1 MSTTSTTNTTKQ
13 ATAPPKRRTTAQNIG
28 LILAFIVLGAI
39 LLLPTPETL
48 STGGHRMIGIL
59 AFAIILWMTSAVSY
73 PVSATMITALTALLL
88 GFSPNPEAPAKMMGT
103 ANALKLIISGFSSPA
118 MILVGAAMF
127 ISVAMRKTGLD
138 RRIAMLVLS
147 SVGTKVSRIY
157 LGVIITGL
165 ILAFFVPSATARIAC
180 LAPIIIGIVEN
191 LGIERK
197 SRVAALLMV
206 GAVQADTFWN
216 IMIQTAAAQN
226 LVAVGFMQTQMNTSV
241 SWIDWLTAAAPFSI
255 IMVIIAYFLTQALI
269 KPEFKELVGGDVQLS
284 KMRQEIGPMSTDE
297 KKLLCISIGLLA
309 LWATGGK
316 LHSIDTTTTTIIAI
330 PLFFFPKIGIMD
342 WKFAQPNIDWGSIV
356 MFGAGIGLGTVLL
369 KTKAATWLA
378 QVFVNAFSLESATV
392 FLLIAIMAAFL
403 IVIHLGFA
411 SATALSSAMIPIV
424 ISIVVGHNAEGLNPI
439 GVTMIMQ
446 YAICFGL
453 VLPVN
458 SPQGM
463 VAYGTDTFDVK
474 TFMTTGIPLTIIG
487 YVMMLVFALT
497 YWHWIG
503 IA

>member
-1 MSTTSTTNTTKQ
+1 MSVTTP
-13 ATAPPKRRTTAQNIG
+13 APPQKARTTAQNIG
-28 LILAFIVLGAI
+28 LILSFIVLGGI

-48 STGGHRMIGIL
+48 STGGHRMIGVL

-88 GFSPNPEAPAKMMGT
+88 GFSPNPEAPAKAMGT
-103 ANALKLIISGFSSPA
+103 ANALKLIISGYSSPA

-138 RRIAMLVLS
+138 R
-147 SVGTKVSRIY
+147 
-157 LGVIITGL
+157 
-165 ILAFFVPSATARIAC
+165 RIAC

-226 LVAVGFMQTQMNTSV
+226 LVAVGFIQTQMNTSI
-241 SWIDWLTAAAPFSI
+241 SWIDWLTAAAPFSVV
-255 IMVIIAYFLTQALI
+255 MVIIAYFLTQALI
-269 KPEFKELVGGDVQLS
+269 KPEFKELVGGDVQLA
-284 KMRQEIGPMSTDE
+284 KMRQEIGPMSSDE

-330 PLFFFPKIGIMD
+330 ALFFLPKIGIMD

-356 MFGAGIGLGTVLL
+356 MFGAGIGLGSVLL

-378 QVFVNAFSLESATV
+378 QVFVNAFSLESASV
-392 FLLIAIMAAFL
+392 FILIAVMAAFL

-439 GVTMIMQ
+439 GVTMLMQ

-487 YVMMLVFALT
+487 YVMILVFALT

>member
-1 MSTTSTTNTTKQ
+1 MSVTT
-13 ATAPPKRRTTAQNIG
+13 TAPPQKARTTAQNIG
-28 LILAFIVLGAI
+28 LILSFIVLGAI

-48 STGGHRMIGIL
+48 STGGHRMIGVL

-88 GFSPNPEAPAKMMGT
+88 GFSPHPEAPAKAMGT
-103 ANALKLIISGFSSPA
+103 ANALKLIISGYSSPA

-226 LVAVGFMQTQMNTSV
+226 LVAVGFIQTQMNTS
-241 SWIDWLTAAAPFSI
+241 INWLTAAAPFSI
-255 IMVIIAYFLTQALI
+255 IMVIIAYFLTQVLI
-269 KPEFKELVGGDVQLS
+269 KPEFKELVGGDVQLA

-316 LHSIDTTTTTIIAI
+316 LHSIDTTTTTIVAIA
-330 PLFFFPKIGIMD
+330 LFFFPKIGIMD

-356 MFGAGIGLGTVLL
+356 MFGAGIGLGSVLL

-378 QVFVNAFSLESATV
+378 QVFVNAFSLESASV
-392 FLLIAIMAAFL
+392 FILIAVMAAFL

-439 GVTMIMQ
+439 GVTMLMQ

-503 IA
+503 IT

>member
-1 MSTTSTTNTTKQ
+1 MSVTTPAHPQK
-13 ATAPPKRRTTAQNIG
+13 ARTTAQNIG
-28 LILAFIVLGAI
+28 LILSFIVLGGI

-48 STGGHRMIGIL
+48 STGGHRMIGVL

-88 GFSPNPEAPAKMMGT
+88 GFSPNPEAPAKAMGT
-103 ANALKLIISGFSSPA
+103 ANALKLIISGYSSPA

-138 RRIAMLVLS
+138 RRIAMMVLS
-147 SVGTKVSRIY
+147 SVGTKVSRI
-157 LGVIITGL
+157 
-165 ILAFFVPSATARIAC
+165 
-180 LAPIIIGIVEN
+180 
-191 LGIERK
+191 
-197 SRVAALLMV
+197 MV
-206 GAVQADTFWN
+206 GAIQADTFWN

-226 LVAVGFMQTQMNTSV
+226 LVAVSFMQTQMKSAV
-241 SWIDWLTAAAPFSI
+241 SWIDWLTTAAPFSI
-255 IMVIIAYFLTQALI
+255 IMVIITYFLTQALI
-269 KPEFKELVGGDVQLS
+269 KPEFKELVGGDVQLA
-284 KMRQEIGPMSTDE
+284 KMREAIGPMSFDE
-297 KKLLCISIGLLA
+297 KKLLCISIALLA

-316 LHSIDTTTTTIIAI
+316 LHNIDTTTSTIVAIA
-330 PLFFFPKIGIMD
+330 LFFFPKIGIMD

-356 MFGAGIGLGTVLL
+356 MFGAGIGLGAVLL

-378 QVFVNAFSLESATV
+378 QVFVNAFSLETASV
-392 FLLIAIMAAFL
+392 FILIAVMAAFL

-424 ISIVVGHNAEGLNPI
+424 ISIVMSHSAEGLNPL
-439 GVTMIMQ
+439 GVTMLMQ

-463 VAYGTDTFDVK
+463 LAYGTDTFDVK

-487 YVMMLVFALT
+487 YLMMLVFALT

>member
-1 MSTTSTTNTTKQ
+1 
-13 ATAPPKRRTTAQNIG
+13 
-28 LILAFIVLGAI
+28 
-39 LLLPTPETL
+39 
-48 STGGHRMIGIL
+48 
-59 AFAIILWMTSAVSY
+59 
-73 PVSATMITALTALLL
+73 
-88 GFSPNPEAPAKMMGT
+88 
-103 ANALKLIISGFSSPA
+103 
-118 MILVGAAMF
+118 
-127 ISVAMRKTGLD
+127 
-138 RRIAMLVLS
+138 
-147 SVGTKVSRIY
+147 
-157 LGVIITGL
+157 
-165 ILAFFVPSATARIAC
+165 
-180 LAPIIIGIVEN
+180 
-191 LGIERK
+191 
-197 SRVAALLMV
+197 MV

-255 IMVIIAYFLTQALI
+255 IMAIITYFVTQAFI
-269 KPEFKELVGGDVQLS
+269 KPEFKELVGGDVQLA
-284 KMRQEIGPMSTDE
+284 KMRKEIGPMTFDE

-316 LHSIDTTTTTIIAI
+316 LHTIDTTTTTIIAI
-330 PLFFFPKIGIMD
+330 ALFFFPKIGIMD

-356 MFGAGIGLGTVLL
+356 MFGAGIGLGSVLL

-378 QVFVNAFSLESATV
+378 QVFVNAFSLERASV
-392 FLLIAIMAAFL
+392 FILIAVMAAFL
-403 IVIHLGFA
+403 IMIHLGFA

-424 ISIVVGHNAEGLNPI
+424 ISIVVGHNAEGLNPL
-439 GVTMIMQ
+439 GVTMLMQ

-487 YVMMLVFALT
+487 YVIMLVFALT